1 MIQPNPKKL
10 VYVLN
15 YVHPS
20 DVQHFVHVMALLR
33 TLEERC
39 GWEIALLSEKGGEG
53 VQVVHSK
60 EVRYLS
66 RNGKASRLIALATAL
81 AELRRDGYRL
91 VFVRISKPAALVSSI
106 VGKVLGM
113 RVLYWQSGTIHDWD
127 NNEPFIK
134 RLFDNLLNTSI
145 VALID
150 RFVTGPES
158 MLDYYERALGVP
170 RRKLTLLY
178 NDIDLDRF
186 YPEVQSPRKEGPVK
200 LLMVHRFSPVRQT
213 GLYFPAMI
221 KKLNLA
227 AAEGLSFVLL
237 LIGEGPELPLL
248 KKQAEAAVPGVTVQF
263 IGAVPNSQIQNYY
276 AEADLFVMPSY
287 REGFPRVMIEAM
299 AMRLPAVATDAGGTR
314 DIVGPRQLEY
324 IVSRDDPDAFAQ
336 RIVDLACD
344 EEAQR
349 AVGEEN
355 LVHVQRYS
363 TPVVADM
370 YDRALS
376 ALL

>member
-1 MIQPNPKKL
+1 MTQPNPKKL

-106 VGKVLGM
+106 VGRVLGM
-113 RVLYWQSGTIHDWD
+113 RVLYWQSTANFDLD
-127 NNEPFIK
+127 RNKPLIK
-134 RLFDNLLNTSI
+134 RFADDFAMACIKWGIN
-145 VALID
+145 
-150 RFVTGPES
+150 RFVTGPEY
-158 MLDYYERALGVP
+158 MLRYYEENYKIP
-170 RRKLTLLY
+170 KNKLLLLY
-178 NDIDLDRF
+178 NDVDLKRF
-186 YPEVQSPRKEGPVK
+186 IPPAVPRVSDGALKILFVHSLSPSKNAV
-200 LLMVHRFSPVRQT
+200 F
-213 GLYFPAMI
+213 YFPRI
-221 KKLNLA
+221 IERLNAL
-227 AAEGLSFVLL
+227 AAEGQRIELD
-237 LIGEGPELPLL
+237 LIGDGPERTHI
-248 KKQAEAAVPGVTVQF
+248 AEQIKAANG
-263 IGAVPNSQIQNYY
+263 ILSIRMLGAVANTDLPQHL
-276 AEADLFVMPSY
+276 AEADIFIMPSY
-287 REGFPRVMIEAM
+287 REGMPRALMEAM

-336 RIVDLACD
+336 RLVDLACD
-344 EEAQR
+344 EEARR

>member
-1 MIQPNPKKL
+1 MNILSKKKL

-33 TLEERC
+33 TLEERF
-39 GWEIALLSEKGGEG
+39 GWEITLLSEKGGEG
-53 VQVVHSK
+53 IQVVHGK
-60 EVRYLS
+60 EVCYLS
-66 RNGKASRLIALATAL
+66 RNGKISRLLSLATAL
-81 AELRRDGYRL
+81 TALRRDGYRL

-106 VGKVLGM
+106 VGKMLGM

-127 NNEPFIK
+127 NNNPLIK
-134 RLFDNLLNTSI
+134 RFFDNLLNISI

-158 MLDYYERALGVP
+158 MLDYYEHTLGVP

-186 YPEVQSPRKEGPVK
+186 YPVIQSPRKEGPVK

-213 GLYFPAMI
+213 GFYFPAMI
-221 KKLNLA
+221 QKLNLA

-237 LIGEGPELPLL
+237 LVGEGPELPLL
-248 KKQAEAAVPGVTVQF
+248 KEQAKAVIPGVTVQF

-299 AMRLPAVATDAGGTR
+299 AMGLPAVATDAGGTR

-336 RIVDLACD
+336 RLVDLACD
-344 EEAQR
+344 EEAR
-349 AVGEEN
+349 RIIGEEN
-355 LVHVQRYS
+355 LLHVQRYS

>member
-1 MIQPNPKKL
+1 MTQPNPKKL

-33 TLEERC
+33 KLEERC
-39 GWEIALLSEKGGEG
+39 GWEITLLSEKGGEG
-53 VQVVHSK
+53 VQVVHGK

-66 RNGKASRLIALATAL
+66 RNGKVSRLVSLAVALAK
-81 AELRRDGYRL
+81 LRRNEYRL

-106 VGKVLGM
+106 AGKMLGM
-113 RVLYWQSGTIHDWD
+113 RVLYWQSTANFDLDRHK
-127 NNEPFIK
+127 PLIK
-134 RLFDNLLNTSI
+134 RFADDFAMACIKWGIN
-145 VALID
+145 
-150 RFVTGPES
+150 RFVTGPEY
-158 MLDYYERALGVP
+158 MLRYYEENYKIP
-170 RRKLTLLY
+170 QNKLLLLY
-178 NDIDLDRF
+178 NDVDLKRF
-186 YPEVQSPRKEGPVK
+186 IPPAVPRASDGVLKILFVHSLSPSKNAV
-200 LLMVHRFSPVRQT
+200 F
-213 GLYFPAMI
+213 YFPRI
-221 KKLNLA
+221 IERLNAL
-227 AAEGLSFVLL
+227 AAEGQRIELD
-237 LIGEGPELPLL
+237 LIGDGPERN
-248 KKQAEAAVPGVTVQF
+248 QIAEQIKAATG
-263 IGAVPNSQIQNYY
+263 ILSIRMLGAVANTDLPQHL
-276 AEADLFVMPSY
+276 AGADIFIMPSY
-287 REGFPRVMIEAM
+287 REGMPRALMEAM

-336 RIVDLACD
+336 RLVDLACD
-344 EEAQR
+344 EEARR

>member
-1 MIQPNPKKL
+1 MTQPNPKKL

-15 YVHPS
+15 YVHSS

-39 GWEIALLSEKGGEG
+39 GWEITLLSEKGGEG
-53 VQVVHSK
+53 VQVVHGK

-66 RNGKASRLIALATAL
+66 HNGKASRLIALATAL

-106 VGKVLGM
+106 VGRVLGM
-113 RVLYWQSGTIHDWD
+113 RVLYWQSTANFDLDRHK
-127 NNEPFIK
+127 PLIK
-134 RLFDNLLNTSI
+134 RFADDFAMACI
-145 VALID
+145 KWGID
-150 RFVTGPES
+150 RFVTGPEY
-158 MLDYYERALGVP
+158 MLRYYEENYKIP
-170 RRKLTLLY
+170 KNKLLLLY
-178 NDIDLDRF
+178 NDVDLKRF
-186 YPEVQSPRKEGPVK
+186 IPPAVPRASDGVLKI
-200 LLMVHRFSPVRQT
+200 LFVHSFSPSKNAV
-213 GLYFPAMI
+213 LYFPRI
-221 KKLNLA
+221 IERLNAL
-227 AAEGLSFVLL
+227 AAEGQRIELD
-237 LIGEGPELPLL
+237 LIGDGPERN
-248 KKQAEAAVPGVTVQF
+248 QIAEQIKAATG
-263 IGAVPNSQIQNYY
+263 ILSIRMLGAVANTDLPQHL
-276 AEADLFVMPSY
+276 AEADIFIMPSY
-287 REGFPRVMIEAM
+287 REGIPRALMEAM

-336 RIVDLACD
+336 RLVDLACD
-344 EEAQR
+344 EEARR